1 MPDPAF
7 HDHVLAGRLLAAL
20 WTVRLLAK
28 GGGTPPESG
37 AFPPK
42 AMPTELVGGE
52 LKALTGRLLT
62 ARGRDADRWKAAVE
76 VFRDVPDLLPKKLSD
91 KNMSEAELKA
101 FADGY
106 DAQRAAHTEKYG
118 RLLEP

>member
-20 WTVRLLAK
+20 WTVRLLTA

-37 AFPPK
+37 TFPPK
-42 AMPTELVGGE
+42 AMPSELVGGE

-62 ARGRDADRWKAAVE
+62 ARGRDDDRWKAAAE
-76 VFRDVPDLLPKKLSD
+76 VFREIPDLLPKKLPG

-106 DAQRAAHTEKYG
+106 DAQRATHAEKYG
-118 RLLEP
+118 RLLEQ